1 MTLKSTLTALLCPLL
16 LSACGSGNTDDLRAW
31 MQQASQGLRGQI
43 DPLPQAQAYQPFA
56 YSAFDLPDPFNPIKL
71 QMAKRQNSANAP
83 DFKRPRELLENY
95 DLDKLK
101 MVGLLKRNGMT
112 YALIRTPENSI
123 YRVQPG
129 NFIGPNFGQVKRIS
143 DTELVLAETVEDLN
157 GEWVQRETS
166 MYLDEQGQK

>member
-1 MTLKSTLTALLCPLL
+1 MLKKTLATLLCPLL
-16 LSACGSGNTDDLRAW
+16 LTACGSSNTEDLHAW

-43 DPLPQAQAYQPFA
+43 DPLPQAQAYQPFT
-56 YSAFDLPDPFNPIKL
+56 YNAFDIPDPFNPVKL
-71 QMAKRQNSANAP
+71 QMAKKQNAANAP

-101 MVGLLKRNGMT
+101 MVGLLKRNNIT
-112 YALIRTPENSI
+112 YALIRTPESSI

-129 NFIGPNFGQVKRIS
+129 NFIGPNFGQIKRIS
-143 DTELVLAETVEDLN
+143 DTELVLSETVEDLN

>member
-1 MTLKSTLTALLCPLL
+1 MLKKTYAILLCPLL
-16 LSACGSGNTDDLRAW
+16 LTACSGSNTDDLHAW
-31 MQQASQGLRGQI
+31 MLQASQGLRGQI
-43 DPLPQAQAYQPFA
+43 DPLPQAQSYQPFA
-56 YSAFDLPDPFNPIKL
+56 YNAFDLPDPFNPVKL

-101 MVGLLKRNGMT
+101 MTGLLKRNNIT
-112 YALIRTPENSI
+112 YALIRTPEGSI

-129 NFIGPNFGQVKRIS
+129 NFIGPNFGQIKRIS
-143 DTELVLAETVEDLN
+143 DTELVLSETVEDLN

>member
-1 MTLKSTLTALLCPLL
+1 MLKKTLAALLCPLL
-16 LSACGSGNTDDLRAW
+16 LSACGGGNTDDLNAW

-43 DPLPQAQAYQPFA
+43 DPLPQAQAYQPFT
-56 YSAFDLPDPFNPIKL
+56 YNAFDLPDPFDPVKL
-71 QMAKRQNSANAP
+71 QMAKRQNAANAP

-101 MVGLLKRNGMT
+101 MVGLLKRNNIT

-129 NFIGPNFGQVKRIS
+129 NFIGPNFGQIKRIS
-143 DTELVLAETVEDLN
+143 DTELVLSETVEDLN

>member
-1 MTLKSTLTALLCPLL
+1 MLKKTLAALLCPLL
-16 LSACGSGNTDDLRAW
+16 LTACGSGNTEDLHAW

-43 DPLPQAQAYQPFA
+43 DPLPQAQAYQPFT
-56 YSAFDLPDPFNPIKL
+56 YNAFDIPDPFNPVKL
-71 QMAKRQNSANAP
+71 QMAKKQNAANAP
-83 DFKRPRELLENY
+83 DFKRARELLENY

-101 MVGLLKRNGMT
+101 MVGLLKRNNMT

-129 NFIGPNFGQVKRIS
+129 NFIGPNYGQVKRIS
-143 DTELVLAETVEDLN
+143 ETELVLSETVEDLN

>member
-1 MTLKSTLTALLCPLL
+1 MLKKTLATLLCPLL
-16 LSACGSGNTDDLRAW
+16 LSACGSSNTEDLHAW

-43 DPLPQAQAYQPFA
+43 DPLPQAQAYQPFT
-56 YSAFDLPDPFNPIKL
+56 YNAFDIPDPFNPVKL
-71 QMAKRQNSANAP
+71 QMAKKQNAANAP
-83 DFKRPRELLENY
+83 DFKRVRELLENY

-101 MVGLLKRNGMT
+101 MVGLLKRNNIN

-129 NFIGPNFGQVKRIS
+129 NFIGPNYGQIKRIS
-143 DTELVLAETVEDLN
+143 ETELVLSETVEDLN

>member
-1 MTLKSTLTALLCPLL
+1 MLKKIIATLLCPLL
-16 LSACGSGNTDDLRAW
+16 LTACGGNTEDLHGW

-43 DPLPQAQAYQPFA
+43 DPLPQAQAYQPFTYA
-56 YSAFDLPDPFNPIKL
+56 AFDLPDPFNPVKL

-101 MVGLLKRNGMT
+101 MVGLLKRNNIT
-112 YALIRTPENSI
+112 YALIRTPESSI
-123 YRVQPG
+123 YRVQSG

-143 DTELVLAETVEDLN
+143 DTELVLSETVEDLN

>member
-1 MTLKSTLTALLCPLL
+1 MLKKILTTLLCPLL
-16 LSACGSGNTDDLRAW
+16 LTACGGNTEDLHAW

-43 DPLPQAQAYQPFA
+43 DPLPQAQAYQPFTYA
-56 YSAFDLPDPFNPIKL
+56 AFDIPDPFNPVKL

-101 MVGLLKRNGMT
+101 MVGLLKRNNIS
-112 YALIRTPENSI
+112 YALIRTPESNI

-143 DTELVLAETVEDLN
+143 DTELVLSETVEDLN

>member
-1 MTLKSTLTALLCPLL
+1 MLKKTLATLLCPLL
-16 LSACGSGNTDDLRAW
+16 LSACGNGNTEDLHAW

-43 DPLPQAQAYQPFA
+43 DPLPQAQAYQPFT
-56 YSAFDLPDPFNPIKL
+56 YNAFDIPDPFNPVKL
-71 QMAKRQNSANAP
+71 QMAKKQNAANAP
-83 DFKRPRELLENY
+83 DFKRVRELLENY

-101 MVGLLKRNGMT
+101 MVGLLKRNNIT
-112 YALIRTPENSI
+112 YALIRTPENSV

-129 NFIGPNFGQVKRIS
+129 NFIGPNYGQIKRIS
-143 DTELVLAETVEDLN
+143 ETELVLSETVEDLN